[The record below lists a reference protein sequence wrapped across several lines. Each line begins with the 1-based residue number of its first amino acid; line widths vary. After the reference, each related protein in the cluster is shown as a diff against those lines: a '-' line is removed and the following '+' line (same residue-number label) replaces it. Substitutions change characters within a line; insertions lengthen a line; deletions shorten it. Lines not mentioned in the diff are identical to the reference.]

1 MKCSPISVSALLLL
15 MLAGCAQKP
24 APQTGFKS
32 QEAVSYIQAHG
43 VKVDMQQPQ
52 AFVGAST
59 VIDAE
64 SAQKAAS
71 SSHNLIASSG
81 NSAGLAGLLVASL
94 INTQMGSGSL
104 QRDAENAAAKESRPM
119 ADLLAGVP
127 LQERLQQRFQQA
139 SLTAG
144 LKQGSGDV
152 SARLVIEPKMMLTPD
167 RGSFVLINQV
177 QVQDIAGS
185 ALYRMR
191 IEVTS
196 QPIRRCG
203 KRCIDDGDLDLAQVT
218 AVLDECIDESMR
230 VLATD
235 LMLAPPPEA
244 AQETLRYVL
253 DGQRVVERGYQLPNN
268 GNYWRYR
275 NLYGAV
281 KSVPVPFED
290 ALTGEQLERVY
301 GAPPRR

>member
-1 MKCSPISVSALLLL
+1 MKRSIVGASALTLL
-15 MLAGCAQKP
+15 MLTGCAQKP
-24 APQTGFKS
+24 APDAGFKS
-32 QEAVSYIQAHG
+32 QSAASYVQAHG
-43 VKVDMQQPQ
+43 LKVDMQLPQ

-64 SAQKAAS
+64 AAQKAAS
-71 SSHNLIASSG
+71 SSHNLVASS
-81 NSAGLAGLLVASL
+81 NAAGLAGLLVASL

-104 QRDAENAAAKESRPM
+104 QRDAEKTALKDSRPM

-127 LQERLQQRFQQA
+127 LQERLQQRYQQA
-139 SLTAG
+139 SQVAG
-144 LKQGSGDV
+144 LKQGEGQV
-152 SARLVIEPKMMLTPD
+152 TARLVIEPKLMLTAD
-167 RGSFVLINQV
+167 RGSFLLINQV

-191 IEVTS
+191 IEVAS

-203 KRCIDDGDLDLAQVT
+203 KQCMDDGNLDLAKVT

-235 LMLAPPPEA
+235 LIQPAPPEA

-253 DGQRVVERGYQLPNN
+253 DGQRVVERGYQLANN
-268 GNYWRYR
+268 GSYWRYR

-290 ALTGEQLERVY
+290 ALTQAQLQKVY
-301 GAPPRR
+301 AQ

>member
-1 MKCSPISVSALLLL
+1 MTRPFVVTAALALS
-15 MLAGCAQKP
+15 MLTGCAQKP
-24 APQTGFKS
+24 APEAGFKDPG
-32 QEAVSYIQAHG
+32 AFPYVQAHG
-43 VKVDMQQPQ
+43 LKVDVQLPPS
-52 AFVGAST
+52 FVGAST
-59 VIDAE
+59 VIDSEA
-64 SAQKAAS
+64 ALKAAS
-71 SSHNLIASSG
+71 SSHNLVASSG
-81 NSAGLAGLLVASL
+81 NGAGLAGLLVASL

-104 QRDAENAAAKESRPM
+104 QRDAEKTALNEARPM

-127 LQERLQQRFQQA
+127 LQERLQKRYQQA
-139 SLTAG
+139 AQVAG
-144 LKQGSGDV
+144 LKQGEGQV
-152 SARLVIEPKMMLTPD
+152 TARLVIEPKLMLTPD
-167 RGSFVLINQV
+167 RGSFVLANQV

-191 IEVTS
+191 IEVVS

-203 KRCIDDGDLDLAQVT
+203 KQCIDDGDLDLEKVT

-235 LMLAPPPEA
+235 LMQPAPPAA

-253 DGQRVVERGYQLPNN
+253 DGQRVVERGYQLAHS

-290 ALTGEQLERVY
+290 ALTQTQLQKVY
-301 GAPPRR
+301 GP

>member
-1 MKCSPISVSALLLL
+1 MKRPIKVASALALL

-24 APQTGFKS
+24 APEAGFKS
-32 QEAVSYIQAHG
+32 QSAASYVQAHG
-43 VKVDMQQPQ
+43 LKVDMQLPQ

-64 SAQKAAS
+64 AAQKAAS
-71 SSHNLIASSG
+71 SSHNLVAG
-81 NSAGLAGLLVASL
+81 ANAAGLAGMLVASL

-104 QRDAENAAAKESRPM
+104 QRDAEKTALKDSRPM

-127 LQERLQQRFQQA
+127 LQERLQLRYQQA
-139 SLTAG
+139 SQVAG
-144 LKQGSGDV
+144 LKQGEGPV
-152 SARLVIEPKMMLTPD
+152 TARLVIEPKLMLTPD
-167 RGSFVLINQV
+167 RGSFVLVNQV

-203 KRCIDDGDLDLAQVT
+203 KQCIDDGSLDLAKVT

-235 LMLAPPPEA
+235 LMQPAPPEA

-253 DGQRVVERGYQLPNN
+253 DGQRVVERGYQLANN
-268 GNYWRYR
+268 GSYWRYR

-290 ALTGEQLERVY
+290 ALTQAQLQKVY
-301 GAPPRR
+301 GQ

>member
-1 MKCSPISVSALLLL
+1 MKRPIIVASALALLTL
-15 MLAGCAQKP
+15 VGCAQKP
-24 APQTGFKS
+24 APEAGFRAQS
-32 QEAVSYIQAHG
+32 AMPYVQAHG
-43 VKVDMQQPQ
+43 LKVDMQLPPT
-52 AFVGAST
+52 FVGAST
-59 VIDAE
+59 VIDSQTAL
-64 SAQKAAS
+64 KAAS
-71 SSHNLIASSG
+71 SSESLMRNSG
-81 NSAGLAGLLVASL
+81 NTAGLAGLLVASL

-104 QRDAENAAAKESRPM
+104 QRDAEKNALNESRPL

-127 LQERLQQRFQQA
+127 LQERLQQRYQKASQA
-139 SLTAG
+139 AG
-144 LKQGSGDV
+144 LKQGEGQV
-152 SARLVIEPKMMLTPD
+152 TARLVIEPKLMLTPD

-191 IEVTS
+191 IEVVS
-196 QPIRRCG
+196 QPIRKCG
-203 KRCIDDGDLDLAQVT
+203 SQCIDDGGLELAKVT

-235 LMLAPPPEA
+235 LMQPAPPEA

-253 DGQRVVERGYQLPNN
+253 DGQRVVERGYQLANN

-290 ALTGEQLERVY
+290 ALSQAQLQKVY
-301 GAPPRR
+301 GQ

>member
-1 MKCSPISVSALLLL
+1 MKRELIAVTSVALL
-15 MLAGCAQKP
+15 MLMGCAQKP
-24 APQTGFKS
+24 APEAGFKS
-32 QEAVSYIQAHG
+32 QDAVSYVKAHG
-43 VKVDMQQPQ
+43 VKVDLQLPQ

-59 VIDAE
+59 VVDAQA
-64 SAQKAAS
+64 AQKAAS
-71 SSHNLIASSG
+71 SSHTLVASSG

-104 QRDAENAAAKESRPM
+104 QRDAENTAAKESRPL

-139 SLTAG
+139 SLVAG
-144 LKQGSGDV
+144 LKQGQGPV
-152 SARLVIEPKMMLTPD
+152 SARLVIEPKLMLTPD

-191 IEVTS
+191 IEVSS

-203 KRCIDDGDLDLAQVT
+203 KRCIDDGSLDLVQVT
-218 AVLDECIDESMR
+218 QVLDECIDESMR

-235 LMLAPPPEA
+235 LMLPVPPEA

-253 DGQRVVERGYQLPNN
+253 DGQRVVERGYQLANN

-290 ALTGEQLERVY
+290 ALSKEQLQKVY
-301 GAPPRR
+301 GR

>member
-1 MKCSPISVSALLLL
+1 MKRELIVATSVALL
-15 MLAGCAQKP
+15 MLMGCAQKP
-24 APQTGFKS
+24 ALEAGFKS
-32 QEAVSYIQAHG
+32 QDAVSYVKAHG
-43 VKVDMQQPQ
+43 VKVDLQLPQ

-59 VIDAE
+59 VVDAE
-64 SAQKAAS
+64 AAQKAAS
-71 SSHNLIASSG
+71 SSHTLVASSG

-104 QRDAENAAAKESRPM
+104 QRDAENTAAKESRPL

-139 SLTAG
+139 SLVAG
-144 LKQGSGDV
+144 LKQGEGPVSG
-152 SARLVIEPKMMLTPD
+152 RLVIEPKLMLTPD

-185 ALYRMR
+185 PLYRMR
-191 IEVTS
+191 IEVSS

-203 KRCIDDGDLDLAQVT
+203 RRCIDDGSLDLAQVT

-235 LMLAPPPEA
+235 LMLPVPPEA

-253 DGQRVVERGYQLPNN
+253 DGQRVVERGYQLANN

-290 ALTGEQLERVY
+290 ALSQEQLQKVY
-301 GAPPRR
+301 GR

>member
-1 MKCSPISVSALLLL
+1 MKRPGVAAAALALL

-24 APQTGFKS
+24 GPEPGFKD
-32 QEAVSYIQAHG
+32 QGALPYVLAHG
-43 VKVDMQQPQ
+43 LKVDVQLPP

-59 VIDAE
+59 VIDAKV
-64 SAQKAAS
+64 AQQAAT
-71 SSHNLIASSG
+71 SSHNLVASSG
-81 NSAGLAGLLVASL
+81 NTAGLAGLLVASV
-94 INTQMGSGSL
+94 INTQMGSGTL
-104 QRDAENAAAKESRPM
+104 QRDAEKTALNEARPM

-127 LQERLQQRFQQA
+127 LQERLQQRYQQA
-139 SLTAG
+139 SQVAG
-144 LKQGSGDV
+144 LKQGEGQV
-152 SARLVIEPKMMLTPD
+152 TARLLIEPQLMLGPD

-191 IEVTS
+191 IEVAS

-203 KRCIDDGDLDLAQVT
+203 SQCIDDGALDLAKVT

-235 LMLAPPPEA
+235 LMQPTPPAA

-253 DGQRVVERGYQLPNN
+253 DGQRVVERGYQLANN
-268 GNYWRYR
+268 GSYWRYR

-290 ALTGEQLERVY
+290 AMSQTQLQKVY
-301 GAPPRR
+301 GQ

>member
-1 MKCSPISVSALLLL
+1 MKRELIAVTSVVLL
-15 MLAGCAQKP
+15 MLMGCAQKP
-24 APQTGFKS
+24 APEAGFKS
-32 QEAVSYIQAHG
+32 QDAVSYVKAHG
-43 VKVDMQQPQ
+43 LKVDLQLPQ
-52 AFVGAST
+52 TFVGAST
-59 VIDAE
+59 VVDAE
-64 SAQKAAS
+64 AAQKAAS
-71 SSHNLIASSG
+71 SSHTLVASSG

-104 QRDAENAAAKESRPM
+104 QRDAENTAAKESRPL
-119 ADLLAGVP
+119 AELLAGVP
-127 LQERLQQRFQQA
+127 LQERLQQRFQHA
-139 SLTAG
+139 SQVAG
-144 LKQGSGDV
+144 LKQGEGPV
-152 SARLVIEPKMMLTPD
+152 SARLVIEPKLMLTPD

-177 QVQDIAGS
+177 QLQDIAGS

-191 IEVTS
+191 IEVSS

-203 KRCIDDGDLDLAQVT
+203 KRCIDDGSLDLAQVT

-235 LMLAPPPEA
+235 LMLPVPPEA

-253 DGQRVVERGYQLPNN
+253 DGQRVVERGYQLANN

-290 ALTGEQLERVY
+290 ALSQEQLQKVY
-301 GAPPRR
+301 GR

>member
-1 MKCSPISVSALLLL
+1 MKCPIMGASALALL

-24 APQTGFKS
+24 APEAGFKS
-32 QEAVSYIQAHG
+32 QSAGSYVQAHG
-43 VKVDMQQPQ
+43 LKVDMQLPQ

-64 SAQKAAS
+64 AAQKAAS
-71 SSHNLIASSG
+71 SSHNLVAGS
-81 NSAGLAGLLVASL
+81 NAAGLAGLLVASL

-104 QRDAENAAAKESRPM
+104 QRDAEKTALKDSRPM

-127 LQERLQQRFQQA
+127 LQERLQQRYQQA
-139 SLTAG
+139 SQMAG
-144 LKQGSGDV
+144 LKQGEGQV
-152 SARLVIEPKMMLTPD
+152 TARLVIEPKLVLTAD
-167 RGSFVLINQV
+167 RGSFLLINQV

-191 IEVTS
+191 IEVAS

-203 KRCIDDGDLDLAQVT
+203 KQCIDDGSLDLAKVT

-235 LMLAPPPEA
+235 LMQPAPPEA

-253 DGQRVVERGYQLPNN
+253 DGQRVVERGYQLANN

-290 ALTGEQLERVY
+290 ALTQAQLQQVY
-301 GAPPRR
+301 AQ

>member
-1 MKCSPISVSALLLL
+1 MKRPLIRVGALAVL
-15 MLAGCAQKP
+15 MLVGCAQKP
-24 APQTGFKS
+24 APQAGFKS
-32 QEAVSYIQAHG
+32 QDAVSYVQAHG
-43 VKVDMQQPQ
+43 IKVDMQLPQ

-59 VIDAE
+59 VVDAE
-64 SAQKAAS
+64 AAQKAAS
-71 SSHNLIASSG
+71 SSHNLVASSG
-81 NSAGLAGLLVASL
+81 NTAGLAGLLVASL

-104 QRDAENAAAKESRPM
+104 QRDAQTTAAKESRPL

-139 SLTAG
+139 SLEAG
-144 LKQGSGDV
+144 LKQATGDI
-152 SARLVIEPKMMLTPD
+152 SARLVIEPKLMLTPD

-203 KRCIDDGDLDLAQVT
+203 KRCIDDGALDLTQVT

-235 LMLAPPPEA
+235 LMLPAPPQA

-253 DGQRVVERGYQLPNN
+253 DGQRVVERGYQLANN

-290 ALTGEQLERVY
+290 ALTQAQLQKIY
-301 GAPPRR
+301 GR

>member
-1 MKCSPISVSALLLL
+1 MKRPIIVASALALL

-24 APQTGFKS
+24 APEAGFKS
-32 QEAVSYIQAHG
+32 QSAASYVQAHG
-43 VKVDMQQPQ
+43 LKVDLLLPQ

-64 SAQKAAS
+64 AAQKAAS
-71 SSHNLIASSG
+71 SSHNLVAG
-81 NSAGLAGLLVASL
+81 ANAAGLAGLLVASL

-104 QRDAENAAAKESRPM
+104 QRDAENSALKDSRPM

-127 LQERLQQRFQQA
+127 LQERLQQRYQQA
-139 SLTAG
+139 SQVAG
-144 LKQGSGDV
+144 LKQGEGQV
-152 SARLVIEPKMMLTPD
+152 TARLVIEPKLMLTPD
-167 RGSFVLINQV
+167 RGSFVLVNQV

-203 KRCIDDGDLDLAQVT
+203 KQCIDDGTLDLARVT

-235 LMLAPPPEA
+235 LMLPAPPEA

-253 DGQRVVERGYQLPNN
+253 DGQRVVERGYQLANN
-268 GNYWRYR
+268 GTYWRYR

-290 ALTGEQLERVY
+290 ALTQAQLQKVY
-301 GAPPRR
+301 AH

>member
-1 MKCSPISVSALLLL
+1 MKCAITGACALVLL

-24 APQTGFKS
+24 APETGFKS
-32 QEAVSYIQAHG
+32 QSAASYVQAHG
-43 VKVDMQQPQ
+43 LKVDMQLPQ

-59 VIDAE
+59 VIDA
-64 SAQKAAS
+64 KAAQEAAQ
-71 SSHNLIASSG
+71 SSHNLVASSG
-81 NSAGLAGLLVASL
+81 NTAGLAGLLVASL

-104 QRDAENAAAKESRPM
+104 QRDAEKVALKDSRPM

-127 LQERLQQRFQQA
+127 LQERLQQRYQQA
-139 SLTAG
+139 SHSAG
-144 LKQGSGDV
+144 LKQGEGQV
-152 SARLVIEPKMMLTPD
+152 TGRLVIEPKLMLTPD

-177 QVQDIAGS
+177 QVQDIAGM

-191 IEVTS
+191 IEVAS

-203 KRCIDDGDLDLAQVT
+203 KQCIDDGSLDLAKVT

-230 VLATD
+230 VLAAD
-235 LMLAPPPEA
+235 LMLPAPPEA

-253 DGQRVVERGYQLPNN
+253 DGQRVVERGYQLANN

-290 ALTGEQLERVY
+290 ALTQAQLQKVY
-301 GAPPRR
+301 AH

>member
-1 MKCSPISVSALLLL
+1 MKRSIMGAGALALL

-24 APQTGFKS
+24 APDAGFKS
-32 QEAVSYIQAHG
+32 QSAATYVQAHG
-43 VKVDMQQPQ
+43 LKVDMLLPQ

-59 VIDAE
+59 VIDPEA
-64 SAQKAAS
+64 AQKAAS
-71 SSHNLIASSG
+71 SSHNLVAG
-81 NSAGLAGLLVASL
+81 ANAAGLAGLLVASL

-104 QRDAENAAAKESRPM
+104 QRDAEKTALKDSRPM

-127 LQERLQQRFQQA
+127 LQERLQRRYQQA
-139 SLTAG
+139 SQVAG
-144 LKQGSGDV
+144 LKQGEGAV
-152 SARLVIEPKMMLTPD
+152 TARLVIEPKLMLTAD
-167 RGSFVLINQV
+167 RGSFLLINQV

-191 IEVTS
+191 IEVAS
-196 QPIRRCG
+196 QPIRQCG
-203 KRCIDDGDLDLAQVT
+203 KQCIDDGSLDLAKVT

-230 VLATD
+230 VLAAD
-235 LMLAPPPEA
+235 LMQPAPPES

-253 DGQRVVERGYQLPNN
+253 DGQRVVERGYQLANN
-268 GNYWRYR
+268 GSYWRYR

-290 ALTGEQLERVY
+290 ALTQAQLQKVY
-301 GAPPRR
+301 GQ

>member
-1 MKCSPISVSALLLL
+1 MKRPIIVASALALL
-15 MLAGCAQKP
+15 MLTGCAQKP
-24 APQTGFKS
+24 APEAGFKS
-32 QEAVSYIQAHG
+32 QSAASYVQAHG
-43 VKVDMQQPQ
+43 LKVDMQLPQ

-71 SSHNLIASSG
+71 SSHNLVAG
-81 NSAGLAGLLVASL
+81 ANAAGLAGLLVASL

-104 QRDAENAAAKESRPM
+104 QRDAEKSALKDSRPM

-127 LQERLQQRFQQA
+127 LQERLQQRYQQA
-139 SLTAG
+139 SQVAG
-144 LKQGSGDV
+144 LKQGEGQV
-152 SARLVIEPKMMLTPD
+152 TARLVIEPKLMLTPD
-167 RGSFVLINQV
+167 RGSFVLVNQV

-191 IEVTS
+191 IEVAS

-203 KRCIDDGDLDLAQVT
+203 KECIDDGALDLAKVT

-235 LMLAPPPEA
+235 LMLPAPPEA

-253 DGQRVVERGYQLPNN
+253 DGQRVVERGYQLANN

-290 ALTGEQLERVY
+290 ALTQAQLQKVY
-301 GAPPRR
+301 AH

>member
-1 MKCSPISVSALLLL
+1 MKRSIMGASALALL

-24 APQTGFKS
+24 APEAGFKS
-32 QEAVSYIQAHG
+32 QSAASYVQAHG
-43 VKVDMQQPQ
+43 LKVDMQLPQ

-59 VIDAE
+59 VIGAE
-64 SAQKAAS
+64 AAQKAAS
-71 SSHNLIASSG
+71 SSHNLVAG
-81 NSAGLAGLLVASL
+81 ANAAGLAGLLVASL

-104 QRDAENAAAKESRPM
+104 QRDAEKSALKDSRPM

-127 LQERLQQRFQQA
+127 LQERLQQRYQQA
-139 SLTAG
+139 SQVAG
-144 LKQGSGDV
+144 LKQGEGQV
-152 SARLVIEPKMMLTPD
+152 TARLVIEPKLMLTPD
-167 RGSFVLINQV
+167 RGSFVLVNQV

-191 IEVTS
+191 IEVAS

-203 KRCIDDGDLDLAQVT
+203 KQCIDDGTLDLAKVT

-235 LMLAPPPEA
+235 LMLPAPPEA

-253 DGQRVVERGYQLPNN
+253 DGQRVVERGYQLANN
-268 GNYWRYR
+268 GSYWRYR

-290 ALTGEQLERVY
+290 ALTQAQLQKVY
-301 GAPPRR
+301 GQ

>member
-1 MKCSPISVSALLLL
+1 MKRSNMGASALALL

-24 APQTGFKS
+24 APEAGFKS
-32 QEAVSYIQAHG
+32 QSAASYVQAHG
-43 VKVDMQQPQ
+43 LKVDMQLPQ

-71 SSHNLIASSG
+71 SSHNLVAG
-81 NSAGLAGLLVASL
+81 ANAAGLAGLLVASL

-104 QRDAENAAAKESRPM
+104 QRDAEKSALKDSRPM

-127 LQERLQQRFQQA
+127 LQERLQQRYQQA
-139 SLTAG
+139 SQVAG
-144 LKQGSGDV
+144 LKQGEGQV
-152 SARLVIEPKMMLTPD
+152 TARLVIEPKLMLTPD
-167 RGSFVLINQV
+167 RGSFVLVNQV

-191 IEVTS
+191 IEVAS

-203 KRCIDDGDLDLAQVT
+203 KECIDDGALDLAKVT

-235 LMLAPPPEA
+235 LMLPAPPEA

-253 DGQRVVERGYQLPNN
+253 DGQRVVERGYQLANN

-290 ALTGEQLERVY
+290 ALTQAQLQKVY
-301 GAPPRR
+301 AH

>member
-1 MKCSPISVSALLLL
+1 MKCAITGACALALL

-24 APQTGFKS
+24 APETGFKS
-32 QEAVSYIQAHG
+32 QSAASYVQAHG
-43 VKVDMQQPQ
+43 LKVDMQLPQ

-59 VIDAE
+59 VIDA
-64 SAQKAAS
+64 KAAQEAAQ
-71 SSHNLIASSG
+71 SSHNLVASSG
-81 NSAGLAGLLVASL
+81 NTAGLAGLLVASL

-104 QRDAENAAAKESRPM
+104 QRDAEKVALKDSRPM

-127 LQERLQQRFQQA
+127 LQERLQQRYQQA
-139 SLTAG
+139 SHLAG
-144 LKQGSGDV
+144 LKQGEGQV
-152 SARLVIEPKMMLTPD
+152 TGRLVIEPKLMLTPD

-177 QVQDIAGS
+177 QVQDIAGM

-191 IEVTS
+191 IEVAS

-203 KRCIDDGDLDLAQVT
+203 KQCIDDGSLDLVKVT

-230 VLATD
+230 VLAAD
-235 LMLAPPPEA
+235 LMLPAPPEA

-253 DGQRVVERGYQLPNN
+253 DGQRVVERGYQLANN

-290 ALTGEQLERVY
+290 ALTQAQLQKVY
-301 GAPPRR
+301 AH

>member
-1 MKCSPISVSALLLL
+1 MKRSIMGASVLALLVLG
-15 MLAGCAQKP
+15 GCAQKP
-24 APQTGFKS
+24 APEAGFKS
-32 QEAVSYIQAHG
+32 QSAASYVQAHG
-43 VKVDMQQPQ
+43 LKVDMQLPQ

-64 SAQKAAS
+64 AAQKAAS
-71 SSHNLIASSG
+71 SSHNLVAG
-81 NSAGLAGLLVASL
+81 ANAAGLAGLLVASL

-104 QRDAENAAAKESRPM
+104 QRDAENTALKESRPM

-127 LQERLQQRFQQA
+127 LQERLQLRYQQA
-139 SLTAG
+139 SQVAG
-144 LKQGSGDV
+144 LKQGEGAV
-152 SARLVIEPKMMLTPD
+152 TARLVIEPKLMLTAD
-167 RGSFVLINQV
+167 RGSFLLINQV

-191 IEVTS
+191 IEVAS
-196 QPIRRCG
+196 QPIRQCG
-203 KRCIDDGDLDLAQVT
+203 KQCIDDGSLDLAKVT

-235 LMLAPPPEA
+235 LMQPAPPEA

-253 DGQRVVERGYQLPNN
+253 DGQRVVERGYQLANN
-268 GNYWRYR
+268 GSYWRYR

-290 ALTGEQLERVY
+290 ALTQAQLQKVY
-301 GAPPRR
+301 GQ

>member
-1 MKCSPISVSALLLL
+1 MRAIMGACALALL

-24 APQTGFKS
+24 APETGFKS
-32 QEAVSYIQAHG
+32 QSAASYVQAHG
-43 VKVDMQQPQ
+43 LKVDMQLPQ

-59 VIDAE
+59 VIDA
-64 SAQKAAS
+64 KAAQEAAE
-71 SSHNLIASSG
+71 SSHNLVASSG
-81 NSAGLAGLLVASL
+81 NTAGLAGLLVASL

-104 QRDAENAAAKESRPM
+104 QRDAEKVALKDSRPM
-119 ADLLAGVP
+119 ADLLAGMP
-127 LQERLQQRFQQA
+127 LQERLQQRYQQA
-139 SLTAG
+139 SQTAG
-144 LKQGSGDV
+144 LKQGEGQV
-152 SARLVIEPKMMLTPD
+152 TARLVIEPKLMLTPD

-177 QVQDIAGS
+177 QVQDIAGM

-191 IEVTS
+191 IEVAS

-203 KRCIDDGDLDLAQVT
+203 KQCIDDGSLDLAKVT

-235 LMLAPPPEA
+235 LMLPAPPEA

-253 DGQRVVERGYQLPNN
+253 DGQRVVERGYQLANN

-290 ALTGEQLERVY
+290 ALTQAQLQKVY
-301 GAPPRR
+301 AH

>member
-1 MKCSPISVSALLLL
+1 MNRVLMVAGSLAVLLV
-15 MLAGCAQKP
+15 GCAQKP
-24 APQTGFKS
+24 APPTGFKTPD
-32 QEAVSYIQAHG
+32 AVSYVQAHG
-43 VKVDMQQPQ
+43 VKVDLQLPQ
-52 AFVGAST
+52 TFVGAST
-59 VIDAE
+59 VVDAE
-64 SAQKAAS
+64 AAQKAAS
-71 SSHNLIASSG
+71 SSHNLVASSG

-104 QRDAENAAAKESRPM
+104 QRDAQNTAAKESRPL

-139 SLTAG
+139 SLAAG
-144 LKQGSGDV
+144 FKQGAGNI
-152 SARLVIEPKMMLTPD
+152 SARLVIEPKLMLTPD
-167 RGSFVLINQV
+167 RGSFVLVNQV

-191 IEVTS
+191 IEVSS

-203 KRCIDDGDLDLAQVT
+203 KRCIDDGSLDLAQVT
-218 AVLDECIDESMR
+218 TALDECIDESMR

-235 LMLAPPPEA
+235 LMLPAPPQA

-253 DGQRVVERGYQLPNN
+253 DGQRVVERGYQLVSN

-290 ALTGEQLERVY
+290 ALTQEQLRKVY
-301 GAPPRR
+301 GR

>member
-1 MKCSPISVSALLLL
+1 MRPTILGASALALL
-15 MLAGCAQKP
+15 MLTGCAQKP
-24 APQTGFKS
+24 APEAGFKS
-32 QEAVSYIQAHG
+32 QSAASYVQAHG
-43 VKVDMQQPQ
+43 LKVDMQLPQ

-64 SAQKAAS
+64 AAQKAAS
-71 SSHNLIASSG
+71 SSHNLVASS
-81 NSAGLAGLLVASL
+81 NAAGLAGLLVASL
-94 INTQMGSGSL
+94 VNTQMGSGSL
-104 QRDAENAAAKESRPM
+104 QRDAEKTALKDSRPM

-127 LQERLQQRFQQA
+127 LQERLQQRYQQA
-139 SLTAG
+139 SQGAG
-144 LKQGSGDV
+144 LKQGEGQV
-152 SARLVIEPKMMLTPD
+152 TARLVIEPKLMLTPD
-167 RGSFVLINQV
+167 RGSFVLVNQV

-191 IEVTS
+191 IEVAS

-203 KRCIDDGDLDLAQVT
+203 KQCIDDGSLDLAKVT

-230 VLATD
+230 VLAAD
-235 LMLAPPPEA
+235 LMQPAPPEA

-253 DGQRVVERGYQLPNN
+253 DGQRVVERGYQLANN
-268 GNYWRYR
+268 GSYWRYR

-290 ALTGEQLERVY
+290 ALTQAQLQKVY
-301 GAPPRR
+301 GQ

>member
-1 MKCSPISVSALLLL
+1 MKRLIMGASALALLV
-15 MLAGCAQKP
+15 LAGCAQKP
-24 APQTGFKS
+24 APEAGFKS
-32 QEAVSYIQAHG
+32 QSAASYVQAHG
-43 VKVDMQQPQ
+43 LKVDMQLPQ

-64 SAQKAAS
+64 AAQKAAS
-71 SSHNLIASSG
+71 SSHNLVAG
-81 NSAGLAGLLVASL
+81 ANAAGLAGLLVASL

-104 QRDAENAAAKESRPM
+104 QRDAENSALKDSRPM

-127 LQERLQQRFQQA
+127 LQERLQQRYQQA
-139 SLTAG
+139 SQVAG
-144 LKQGSGDV
+144 LKQGEGQV
-152 SARLVIEPKMMLTPD
+152 TARLVIEPKLMLTPD
-167 RGSFVLINQV
+167 RGSFVLVNQV

-191 IEVTS
+191 IEVAS
-196 QPIRRCG
+196 QPVRRCG
-203 KRCIDDGDLDLAQVT
+203 KQCIDDGTLDLARVT

-235 LMLAPPPEA
+235 LMLPAPPEA

-253 DGQRVVERGYQLPNN
+253 DGQRVVERGYQLANN
-268 GNYWRYR
+268 GTYWRYR

-290 ALTGEQLERVY
+290 ALTQAQLQKVY
-301 GAPPRR
+301 GQ